1 VVVPRARGKCAANGP
16 GRALSS
22 GTMPAADTFSEASA
36 SRSDTR
42 EPAPC
47 GASTPAPSAFRDWS
61 VLLKARITLFVFLA
75 AAVGGRLGDPDLA
88 LGRVLAS
95 ALLIAATGASASI
108 FNQVLERDTDRLM
121 PRTARRPVAE
131 GRIRRRSA
139 VAVATALGL
148 AGVVGLAL
156 EFEPLAALLS
166 VGTILA
172 YVLVYTPLKR
182 LTSFNTLVGAVPG
195 AMPPLLGVVATAGEP
210 GPWGWGLFAT
220 LFVWQFPHF
229 MAIAWLYREDYAAAD
244 MKMVAAIPGTEA
256 MAGRQ
261 AFLYCLP
268 MLPASLLPTAVG
280 AAGWLY
286 SLPAVALALAYI
298 AAAAAF
304 ARRQDRDN
312 ARRLMFTSLL
322 YLPALLGLA
331 WLDTALRIG

>member
-1 VVVPRARGKCAANGP
+1 MTAAETLTEAP
-16 GRALSS
+16 S
-22 GTMPAADTFSEASA
+22 ADA
-36 SRSDTR
+36 
-42 EPAPC
+42 
-47 GASTPAPSAFRDWS
+47 ASTEEARRRTQVAAAAPSAFRDWS
-61 VLLKARITLFVFLA
+61 VLLKARITVFVLLA

-88 LGRVLAS
+88 TGRVWLA
-95 ALLIAATGASASI
+95 AILIACTGASASI
-108 FNQVLERDTDRLM
+108 LNQVLERDTDRLM
-121 PRTARRPVAE
+121 PRTAQRPVAD
-131 GRIRRRSA
+131 GRIRRRTATA
-139 VAVATALGL
+139 VAVLLG
-148 AGVVGLAL
+148 AIGVVGLIR

-166 VGTILA
+166 LGTIFA

-229 MAIAWLYREDYAAAD
+229 MAIAWLYREDYAAAE
-244 MKMVAAIPGTEA
+244 MKMVAAIPGTES

-286 SLPAVALALAYI
+286 SLPATALALAYI

-304 ARRQDRDN
+304 AGRQDRRN

-322 YLPALLGLA
+322 YLPALLGVA
-331 WLDTALRIG
+331 WLDTILRIA

>member
-1 VVVPRARGKCAANGP
+1 M
-16 GRALSS
+16 
-22 GTMPAADTFSEASA
+22 TAADTLTKVSPADGTSADEARRTA
-36 SRSDTR
+36 
-42 EPAPC
+42 A
-47 GASTPAPSAFRDWS
+47 AAPAPSVIRDWS
-61 VLLKARITLFVFLA
+61 VLFKARITIFVFLA

-88 LGRVLAS
+88 IGRVLLA
-95 ALLIAATGASASI
+95 AFLIACTGASASI
-108 FNQVLERDTDRLM
+108 LNQVLERDTDRLM
-121 PRTARRPVAE
+121 PRTARRPVAD
-131 GRIRRRSA
+131 GRIRRRTATA
-139 VAVATALGL
+139 VAVFLGALGVL
-148 AGVVGLAL
+148 GLIR
-156 EFEPLAALLS
+156 EFGPLVALLS
-166 VGTILA
+166 LGTIFA

-268 MLPASLLPTAVG
+268 MLPASLLPAAVG
-280 AAGWLY
+280 TAGWLY
-286 SLPAVALALAYI
+286 SLPAVALALLYI

-322 YLPALLGLA
+322 YLPALLGVA
-331 WLDTALRIG
+331 WLDTVLRIA

>member
-1 VVVPRARGKCAANGP
+1 M
-16 GRALSS
+16 
-22 GTMPAADTFSEASA
+22 TAADTLTEAPTADGSSA
-36 SRSDTR
+36 GGTQ
-42 EPAPC
+42 A
-47 GASTPAPSAFRDWS
+47 AAPAPSVFRDWS
-61 VLLKARITLFVFLA
+61 VLFKARITVFVFLA

-88 LGRVLAS
+88 TGRVLLA
-95 ALLIAATGASASI
+95 AFLIGCTGASASI
-108 FNQVLERDTDRLM
+108 LNQVLERDTDRLM
-121 PRTARRPVAE
+121 PRTARRPVAD
-131 GRIRRRSA
+131 GRIRRRTATA
-139 VAVATALGL
+139 VAVFLGAL
-148 AGVVGLAL
+148 GVVGLIR

-166 VGTILA
+166 LGTIFA

-182 LTSFNTLVGAVPG
+182 LTSFNTLVGAIPG

-229 MAIAWLYREDYAAAD
+229 MAIAWLYREDYAAAE
-244 MKMVAAIPGTEA
+244 MKMVAAIPGTES

-280 AAGWLY
+280 SAGWLY
-286 SLPAVALALAYI
+286 TLPAVALALLYI

-322 YLPALLGLA
+322 YLPALLGVA
-331 WLDTALRIG
+331 WLDTVLRIA